1 MKFLSNKIPKIIQNS
16 AIYIIFNV
24 LQRAINFFL
33 LPLYTVYL
41 TPEDYGTINVLTST
55 AALLTFLLTFSV
67 QSASSRFH
75 YKYKRSDSII
85 KTIWGSNLIFIIINS
100 LFWSILV
107 IVGYNYSLK
116 YLIGDE
122 I

>member
-1 MKFLSNKIPKIIQNS
+1 MATPMKIVGTLYGLFRLLILIIIEMKLLSIRIPSIAQNS
-16 AIYIIFNV
+16 AIYIVFNV

-33 LPLYTVYL
+33 LPLYTIYL

-85 KTIWGSNLIFIIINS
+85 KTIWGSNLI
-100 LFWSILV
+100 L
-107 IVGYNYSLK
+107 
-116 YLIGDE
+116 
-122 I
+122 